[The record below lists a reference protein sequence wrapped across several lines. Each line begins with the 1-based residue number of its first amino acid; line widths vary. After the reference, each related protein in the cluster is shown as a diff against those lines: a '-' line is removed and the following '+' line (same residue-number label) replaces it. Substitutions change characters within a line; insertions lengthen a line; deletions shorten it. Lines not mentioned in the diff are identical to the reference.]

1 MKVANKICHGTECG
15 DETEK
20 SGICVSPMRMYL
32 TTRKAGAMFD
42 LVRSSNTETLQ
53 YVLAEWINEWS
64 ITFLKRIKIQAFTF
78 TGK

>member
-1 MKVANKICHGTECG
+1 MIAFEMGRGYLYLECNMKVANKICHGTECG

-42 LVRSSNTETLQ
+42 LVRSSNTETVQ
-53 YVLAEWINEWS
+53 YVLAE
-64 ITFLKRIKIQAFTF
+64 
-78 TGK
+78 